1 MRLRLLQLKLRLLRL
16 ADEALALLVR
26 GGFALL
32 RALGP
37 ARAAA
42 MGGAVAR
49 TLGPLFPAHRIAR
62 ENIARAFPGKS
73 EAERAAILRAAWD
86 NLGRTACEYPHLDA
100 IWDYG
105 HAAPGEA
112 RVSFSPGTA
121 AVFDR
126 LRDDGKPALIFAAHL
141 GNWELP
147 ALAAK
152 AHGLE
157 AAVLYRTPNNR
168 RIAKDIVALRR
179 DAMGEMIPAGM
190 TAPLRLIRALERGAH
205 VGMLVDQRFG
215 RGPKVPFFGTEV
227 SANPLLAELAARFD
241 CPVHGTR
248 CIRLPD
254 GRFELELTEEI
265 PLPRDALGRVD
276 IPAATAAIN
285 AVVEGWIR
293 EHPGQWLWMHRRWR
307 S

>member
-1 MRLRLLQLKLRLLRL
+1 MRLFLLKLKLRLLRL

-26 GGFALL
+26 GGFAIL

-37 ARAAA
+37 DRSAA
-42 MGGAVAR
+42 MGAAVAR
-49 TLGPLFPAHRIAR
+49 GLGPLFPAHRIAR
-62 ENIARAFPGKS
+62 DNIARAFPDKPA
-73 EAERAAILRAAWD
+73 AERAAILRGAWD

-105 HAAPGEA
+105 QAPPGQG
-112 RVSFSPGTA
+112 RVAFSPGTA

-126 LRDDGKPALIFAAHL
+126 LRDDGRPALIFAAHL
-141 GNWELP
+141 ANWELP
-147 ALAAK
+147 ALGAR

-157 AAVLYRTPNNR
+157 SAVLYRTPNNR
-168 RIAKDIVALRR
+168 RIAADIVALRH
-179 DAMGEMIPAGM
+179 DTMGEMIPAGM
-190 TAPLRLIRALERGAH
+190 TAPLRLVRALERNAH

-215 RGPKVPFFGTEV
+215 RGPKVPFFGAEV

-248 CIRLPD
+248 CIRRPD
-254 GRFELELTEEI
+254 GRFEVELTEEI
-265 PLPRDALGRVD
+265 PLPRDAEGRVD
-276 IPAATAAIN
+276 VAAATATIN
-285 AVVEGWIR
+285 AVIEGWIR

-307 S
+307 

>member
-1 MRLRLLQLKLRLLRL
+1 MRLGLLHLKLRLLRL
-16 ADEALALLVR
+16 ADEALAFFVR

-32 RALGP
+32 RVLGPDRSAALG
-37 ARAAA
+37 
-42 MGGAVAR
+42 GFVAR

-62 ENIARAFPGKS
+62 DNIARAFPEKS
-73 EAERAAILRAAWD
+73 ADEHAAILREAWD
-86 NLGRTACEYPHLDA
+86 NLGRTACEYPHLDS

-105 HAAPGEA
+105 RAPPGEG
-112 RVSFSPGTA
+112 RVAFSAGTA

-147 ALAAK
+147 ALAAR
-152 AHGLE
+152 AHGLD

-168 RIAKDIVALRR
+168 RIAKDIVALRHGT
-179 DAMGEMIPAGM
+179 MGEMIPAGIA
-190 TAPLRLIRALERGAH
+190 APLRLVRALERGAH

-215 RGPKVPFFGTEV
+215 RGPKVPFFGQQV

-248 CIRLPD
+248 CIRLP
-254 GRFELELTEEI
+254 GNRFLLELTEEI
-265 PLPRDALGRVD
+265 PLPRDAEGRVD
-276 IPAATAAIN
+276 VAAATAAIN
-285 AVVEGWIR
+285 AVIEGWIR

-307 S
+307 

>member
-1 MRLRLLQLKLRLLRL
+1 MRLLRMKLRLLRL
-16 ADEALALLVR
+16 AEEALALLVR

-37 ARAAA
+37 DRSAAL
-42 MGGAVAR
+42 GGLVAR
-49 TLGPLFPAHRIAR
+49 GLGPLFPAHRIAR
-62 ENIARAFPGKS
+62 ENIARAFPEKPP
-73 EAERAAILRAAWD
+73 AERAAILRQAWD
-86 NLGRTACEYPHLDA
+86 NLGRTACEYPHLDT
-100 IWDYG
+100 IWDWG
-105 HAAPGEA
+105 RAPPGQG
-112 RVSFSPGTA
+112 RVEFSAGSA

-147 ALAAK
+147 ALAAR

-168 RIAKDIVALRR
+168 RIARDILALRR
-179 DAMGEMIPAGM
+179 GAMGEMIPAGIE
-190 TAPLRLIRALERGAH
+190 APLRLVRALERGAH

-215 RGPKVPFFGTEV
+215 RGPRVMFFGHPAT
-227 SANPLLAELAARFD
+227 ANPLLAELAARFD

-248 CIRLPD
+248 CIRLP
-254 GRFELELTEEI
+254 GNRFRLELTEEI
-265 PLPRDALGRVD
+265 PLPRDAAGRVD
-276 IPAATAAIN
+276 VAAATAAIT